1 LISILLP
8 VYEAIEFLAKTEG
21 GTTHPWVVSVNES
34 DKRYV
39 AKLFTNR
46 QMEQSH
52 SVAKEV
58 FGNFLAREFD
68 LPVPD
73 AALIRFGEQFCQ
85 TLDQERQEELAAKH
99 RGLKFGCAWH
109 EGMELLAPDYFENPR
124 GDDYEV
130 GSIFAFDSLVRN
142 IDRGGPRKKPNLLFR
157 DTDFLLIDHELI
169 LPFADSLGSDRI
181 LSEIGSDT
189 HKWSYKYEDHLF
201 YNLLKNKKSKKSI
214 FDTFIDY
221 LERLNPDKL
230 DPIAKQLEAKDLSV
244 GNFELLK
251 RYLCEMKAN
260 AGWFHCLLNTIIQ

>member
-1 LISILLP
+1 MISILLP

-52 SVAKEV
+52 SAAKEA

-73 AALIRFGEQFCQ
+73 AALIRFGEQFRE
-85 TLDQERQEELAAKH
+85 TLHQAEQEELAAKH
-99 RGLKFGCAWH
+99 PGLKFGCALH
-109 EGMELLAPDYFENPR
+109 EGMELLTPDYFENPR

-169 LPFADSLGSDRI
+169 LPFADSQGSDLI
-181 LSEIGSDT
+181 LNEIGGET
-189 HKWSYKYEDHLF
+189 HNWSYKYEHHLF
-201 YNLLKNKKSKKSI
+201 YNMLKNKKTRKI
-214 FDTFIDY
+214 Y
-221 LERLNPDKL
+221 LT
-230 DPIAKQLEAKDLSV
+230 
-244 GNFELLK
+244 LLF
-251 RYLCEMKAN
+251 LIWN
-260 AGWFHCLLNTIIQ
+260 S